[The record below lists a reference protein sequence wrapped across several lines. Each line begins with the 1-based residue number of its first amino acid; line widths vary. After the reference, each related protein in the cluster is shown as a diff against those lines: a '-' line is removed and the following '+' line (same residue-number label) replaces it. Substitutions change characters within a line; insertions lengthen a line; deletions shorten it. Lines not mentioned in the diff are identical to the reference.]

1 MTNTK
6 ITVTS
11 LKKFLNSSI
20 TRIFSLFQGNDGLE
34 DLFSKEDGDDRLYSC
49 EYCDYVTH
57 MADLFGVHTEKE
69 HNDSSK
75 LAYVKCDKCGGFGC
89 AVSRFRKK
97 LLGLPWNLP

>member
-34 DLFSKEDGDDRLYSC
+34 DLFSKEDGDDCLYSC
-49 EYCDYVTH
+49 KYCDYVTH